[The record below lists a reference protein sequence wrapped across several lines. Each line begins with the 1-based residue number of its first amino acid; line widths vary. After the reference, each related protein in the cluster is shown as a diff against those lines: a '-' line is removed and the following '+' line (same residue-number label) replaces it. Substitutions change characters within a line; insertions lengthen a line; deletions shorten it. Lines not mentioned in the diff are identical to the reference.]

1 VNVIKAWWTQK
12 AESVEQ
18 EVNGELEE
26 DKGNAFVWLANPASA
41 FCVEQWWENYVVK
54 DAEWN
59 EIWLCKL
66 TDGTVIDEW
75 EYYRKMNDTAK
86 ADTEV
91 SNPLY
96 SDEDLKSAQDVIIN
110 DGFGSLSVKVENVKI
125 EYMWDEKANSEL
137 DYCKSL
143 DSGVEECAVFESEF
157 YIPEQDAAMAWAF
170 EPNTTLTGYQWVLG
184 RTKGWAWKILS
195 FGY

>member
-1 VNVIKAWWTQK
+1 
-12 AESVEQ
+12 
-18 EVNGELEE
+18 
-26 DKGNAFVWLANPASA
+26 
-41 FCVEQWWENYVVK
+41 
-54 DAEWN
+54 
-59 EIWLCKL
+59 LCKL

-125 EYMWDEKANSEL
+125 EYM
-137 DYCKSL
+137 
-143 DSGVEECAVFESEF
+143 
-157 YIPEQDAAMAWAF
+157 
-170 EPNTTLTGYQWVLG
+170 
-184 RTKGWAWKILS
+184 
-195 FGY
+195 